1 MAIAFAKKDK
11 PLYYKYIFLFLILGL
26 LISINTIASN
36 NNAWLLN
43 LKIPILIEQSLFLF
57 QSLMLGLFF
66 IKVLNKS
73 IFVKKIKQLL
83 FFSILIQITL
93 LIVVLTTNTEIK
105 PAVSS
110 SLFLL
115 ICCFFY
121 LRDLMNNKPTLILVK
136 SSAFWIVIGILYF
149 CCIGFPV
156 YSLIAFI
163 PRNQEYLNLRSQ
175 IFSITNM
182 SLIVL
187 YLFIIKSY
195 LCLKHPQNL

>member
-1 MAIAFAKKDK
+1 MT
-11 PLYYKYIFLFLILGL
+11 Y
-26 LISINTIASN
+26 
-36 NNAWLLN
+36 
-43 LKIPILIEQSLFLF
+43 LKVPILIEQSLLLF

-66 IKVLNKS
+66 IEVLSRS
-73 IFVKKIKQLL
+73 IFVAKIKQLL
-83 FFSILIQITL
+83 FLSIIIQVTL
-93 LIVVLTTNTEIK
+93 LIIVLTTNIEIK
-105 PAVSS
+105 PVVSS

-121 LRDLMNNKPTLILVK
+121 IRDLMNNKPTLKLMK
-136 SSAFWIVIGILYF
+136 SSAFWIVIGTLYS

-195 LCLKHPQNL
+195 LCLRHPQNL